1 MSMGGNQNDVAIE
14 KLREVNKRFDEEGK
28 RGEFRFSFFFFVLCL
43 KITLILNFNRLQLR
57 VTGCA

>member
-28 RGEFRFSFFFFVLCL
+28 RGEFRFSFFFSLF
-43 KITLILNFNRLQLR
+43 
-57 VTGCA
+57 CA